1 MDTHPSLDSTGLL
14 NVQTPSLRH
23 QIFDL
28 RHFRRKPMSYYKNK
42 QIEAEDE
49 RIVLFAEQ
57 KAILKAY
64 IAEQK
69 AQQEAQANMYSYT
82 LKEFGLL

>member
-1 MDTHPSLDSTGLL
+1 
-14 NVQTPSLRH
+14 
-23 QIFDL
+23 
-28 RHFRRKPMSYYKNK
+28 MSYYKNK

>member
-1 MDTHPSLDSTGLL
+1 
-14 NVQTPSLRH
+14 
-23 QIFDL
+23 
-28 RHFRRKPMSYYKNK
+28 MSYYKDK

-64 IAEQK
+64 RDEEKERLQR
-69 AQQEAQANMYSYT
+69 EANAYT
-82 LKEFGLL
+82 YALKECGLI